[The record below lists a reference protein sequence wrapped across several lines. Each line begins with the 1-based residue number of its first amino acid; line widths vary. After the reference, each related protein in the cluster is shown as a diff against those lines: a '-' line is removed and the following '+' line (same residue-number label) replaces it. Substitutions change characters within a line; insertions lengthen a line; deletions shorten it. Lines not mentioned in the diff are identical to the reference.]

1 MLANIFHILDYYSFV
16 IITGMYPDI
25 WHNLQG
31 LMNFTYQITFPP
43 DMGWG
48 TFKNGKWNG
57 MIRQLVDDEIDIA
70 PAEFTITQSRSQG
83 VDFLVIFKV
92 AQFIRSFL

>member
-1 MLANIFHILDYYSFV
+1 
-16 IITGMYPDI
+16 MYPDV

-83 VDFLVIFKV
+83 VDFLVTFKIYNSSV
-92 AQFIRSFL
+92 HQSLMLNLVLQFLPKQHLL

>member
-1 MLANIFHILDYYSFV
+1 
-16 IITGMYPDI
+16 MYPDI

-31 LMNFTYQITFPP
+31 LMNFTYQIIMPP

-83 VDFLVIFKV
+83 VDFLVTFKFYGSIHQE
-92 AQFIRSFL
+92 AKALQLLKTNIT